1 MKYPILL
8 VLLLTITNVS
18 FCQVTVT
25 GRAGVTISHMQ
36 RPKPEGIVVRQDNQV
51 VHIGY
56 HAGASVALPV
66 SKNLSVQTGL
76 FYTQKGLRD
85 TTHVPSW
92 NFGLPAYYKG
102 YGYHF
107 HYLELP
113 VLIKAT
119 LSDYIHLGVG
129 PSLSYLV
136 HVDAFFDEKKVSN
149 SDTHL
154 SKMDYGIIGELNFA
168 KKRFE
173 MGARY
178 CYSLSSVRY
187 ERMGSNDPEFYNPY
201 VAETIGKS
209 KSVQFYI
216 GYALVK

>member
-1 MKYPILL
+1 MKYPIVL

-18 FCQVTVT
+18 FCQLTVT
-25 GRAGVTISHMQ
+25 ARAGINISHMQ
-36 RPKPEGIVVRQDNQV
+36 RPKPEGVAVRQDNQV

-66 SKNLSVQTGL
+66 SKNLSIQTGL
-76 FYTQKGLRD
+76 FYSLKGLRD
-85 TTHVPSW
+85 TTHLSSW
-92 NFGLPAYYKG
+92 SLGGPAYYKG
-102 YGYHF
+102 YGYNF

-113 VLIKAT
+113 VLIKAK

-136 HVDAFFDEKKVSN
+136 QVDEFLDEKKIGKR
-149 SDTHL
+149 DLQL
-154 SKMDYGIIGELNFA
+154 SKMDYGIVGELSYT

-178 CYSLSSVRY
+178 SYSLSSVRY
-187 ERMGSNDPEFYNPY
+187 ERIGSNDPEFYNPY
-201 VAETIGKS
+201 VEESIGKNR
-209 KSVQFYI
+209 SVQFYV
-216 GYALVK
+216 GYALIK